1 MTVFGLPI
9 KNLSVAQGL
18 LIVLQG
24 GQYLP
29 YIMPV
34 VPRPVNEKIQIV
46 REAMVKIMSA
56 KRGATCEIK
65 GCV

>member
-1 MTVFGLPI
+1 
-9 KNLSVAQGL
+9 

-34 VPRPVNEKIQIV
+34 IPRPVNEKIQIV